1 MIGKMTGLHFKIK
14 NALIKM
20 NFIKRY
26 EELSNRFSGERV
38 LFNERLVYVERDE
51 VMDMIRDLGYSPL
64 FDAREKFF
72 KIEEEQVENDTFGF
86 HIILR
91 DGKVDLVWVVR
102 ENGELLLGAPWSTY
116 SRRLIDVNYRIKR
129 PAFGTYEDLEG
140 ILKAA
145 FEMYEDFKVTFLH
158 S

>member
-1 MIGKMTGLHFKIK
+1 MIELHFKIK

-20 NFIKRY
+20 DFIKRY
-26 EELSNRFSGERV
+26 EELSNRFSSERIS
-38 LFNERLVYVERDE
+38 LSKRLVYVERDE
-51 VMDMIRDLGYSPL
+51 VMDTIRDLGYFPL

-72 KIEEEQVENDTFGF
+72 KIKEEQIENFTFGF

-91 DGKVDLVWVVR
+91 DGMVDLIWVVR

-116 SRRLIDVNYRIKR
+116 SRRLIDVNYRIKQ
-129 PAFGTYEDLEG
+129 PVYGTYEDLED
-140 ILKAA
+140 ILKTA
-145 FEMYEDFKVTFLH
+145 FGMYENFKLTFIQ

>member
-1 MIGKMTGLHFKIK
+1 MIELHFKIK

-20 NFIKRY
+20 DFIKRY
-26 EELSNRFSGERV
+26 EELSNRFSSERMS
-38 LFNERLVYVERDE
+38 LIERLVYVGRDE
-51 VMDMIRDLGYSPL
+51 IMDTIRDLGYSPL

-72 KIEEEQVENDTFGF
+72 KIKEEQVENYTFGF

-91 DGKVDLVWVVR
+91 DGMVNLVWVVR

-116 SRRLIDVNYRIKR
+116 LRRLIDVNYRIKQ
-129 PAFGTYEDLEG
+129 PVFGTYEDLED
-140 ILKAA
+140 ILKIA
-145 FEMYEDFKVTFLH
+145 FGMYEDFKLTLIQ

>member
-1 MIGKMTGLHFKIK
+1 MTELHYKIK

-26 EELSNRFSGERV
+26 EELSSRFSGERMP
-38 LFNERLVYVERDE
+38 LKERLVYVERDE
-51 VMDMIRDLGYSPL
+51 VMDTVRDLGYFPV

-72 KIEEEQVENDTFGF
+72 KIKEEQVESFTFGF

-91 DGKVDLVWVVR
+91 DGMVDLVWVVR

-116 SRRLIDVNYRIKR
+116 SRRLVDVNYRIKK
-129 PAFGTYEDLEG
+129 PVFGTYEELEN

-145 FEMYEDFKVTFLH
+145 FEMYEDFKFAFLH

>member
-1 MIGKMTGLHFKIK
+1 MIELNFKIK

-20 NFIKRY
+20 NFIDRY
-26 EELSNRFSGERV
+26 EELSKRFSNERMS
-38 LFNERLVYVERDE
+38 LNERLVYVEKDE
-51 VMDMIRDLGYSPL
+51 VMDTIRDLGYSPM
-64 FDAREKFF
+64 FDTTEKFF
-72 KIEEEQVENDTFGF
+72 KIKEEQVEKFTFGF

-91 DGKVDLVWVVR
+91 DGMADLVWVVK

-116 SRRLIDVNYRIKR
+116 SRRLIDVNYRIKK
-129 PAFGTYEDLEG
+129 PVFGIYEDLED

-145 FEMYEDFKVTFLH
+145 FEMYEDLKLAFVH

>member
-1 MIGKMTGLHFKIK
+1 MIELHFKIK

-20 NFIKRY
+20 DFIKRY
-26 EELSNRFSGERV
+26 EELSNRFSSERMS
-38 LFNERLVYVERDE
+38 LIERLVYVGRDE
-51 VMDMIRDLGYSPL
+51 VMDTIRDLGYSPL

-72 KIEEEQVENDTFGF
+72 KIKEEQVENYTFGF

-91 DGKVDLVWVVR
+91 DGMVNLVWVVR

-116 SRRLIDVNYRIKR
+116 SRRLIDVNYRIKQ
-129 PAFGTYEDLEG
+129 PVFGTYEDLED
-140 ILKAA
+140 ILKIA
-145 FEMYEDFKVTFLH
+145 FGMYEDFKLTLIQ